1 MGGPCGLIINIS
13 IATRSAEH
21 IPFMA
26 NIDRMIVH
34 NIVIFSDTSYHT
46 IHAFASILTKKYIK
60 EFRPASARLR
70 PCKRRGKTLIRRS
83 CAVRPSPRRSVF
95 SHRNSHEQ
103 PCAESLPFSA
113 RTRPFRGSSVRFQP
127 DDLRNSAHA
136 RSGLRFAAH
145 VRTYKKRLSEKAL
158 VFQPT
163 MPMIIARTPNSISPA
178 MTQQTMRIVRCFIR
192 APPYIRRS
200 HPRTGYRR
208 TTVPH
213 DTR

>member
-1 MGGPCGLIINIS
+1 MWGPCGLIINIS
-13 IATRSAEH
+13 ITTRSAEH
-21 IPFMA
+21 ISFMA

-127 DDLRNSAHA
+127 DDLRKPLSVNAD
-136 RSGLRFAAH
+136 LTDVQLK
-145 VRTYKKRLSEKAL
+145 VRGHHIGGSVASYKGIEGRAPGC
-158 VFQPT
+158 V
-163 MPMIIARTPNSISPA
+163 
-178 MTQQTMRIVRCFIR
+178 FIR
-192 APPYIRRS
+192 GLVIQRRL
-200 HPRTGYRR
+200 
-208 TTVPH
+208 
-213 DTR
+213 